1 MCGCPEKP
9 VAGAKRLCVKAN
21 CNRKLT
27 VKLLGMLNEVRKF
40 ALTCLLAP
48 ILAVGPLAA
57 HDIITTNL
65 TYTRDISRIFA
76 RRCISCHG
84 PSSSI
89 PLTSYEETRPW
100 AVDIKEQVLSRSMP
114 PWGAVKGFGNLLIDH
129 ALTQEEIIIITAWV
143 VGGAPQGDPAML
155 PKEQPAVM
163 APPTVP
169 LRDAVTIVTRT
180 TLREP
185 LTALG
190 LRPVPDK
197 PVGSARITA
206 RLPDG
211 RIEPLVWLYR
221 LDPKWNRVFRFR
233 EPIQLPSGTIVES
246 SEPLRFALET
256 MEAAVSSATT
266 LSRAR

>member
-1 MCGCPEKP
+1 MRLSE
-9 VAGAKRLCVKAN
+9 KRLLAQGGSVCRQTAIAKAAVKP
-21 CNRKLT
+21 
-27 VKLLGMLNEVRKF
+27 LGMLKEVRKF

-48 ILAVGPLAA
+48 MLAAGPLAA

-65 TYTRDISRIFA
+65 TYSRDISRIFA
-76 RRCISCHG
+76 RRCLSCHG
-84 PSSSI
+84 AGSSV
-89 PLTSYEETRPW
+89 PLTSYQETRPW

-143 VGGAPQGDPAML
+143 VGGAPQGDPALL
-155 PKEQPAVM
+155 PKEQPAAP
-163 APPTVP
+163 APPMPP
-169 LRDAVTIVTRT
+169 LRDAVTIATRT

-197 PVGSARITA
+197 PVTSARIVA
-206 RLPDG
+206 QLPDG
-211 RIEPLVWLYR
+211 RIQPLVWLYR
-221 LDPKWNRVFRFR
+221 FDPKWNRVFRFR
-233 EPIQLPSGTIVES
+233 EPVQLPPGTIVES

-256 MEAAVSSATT
+256 MEATSSRATT